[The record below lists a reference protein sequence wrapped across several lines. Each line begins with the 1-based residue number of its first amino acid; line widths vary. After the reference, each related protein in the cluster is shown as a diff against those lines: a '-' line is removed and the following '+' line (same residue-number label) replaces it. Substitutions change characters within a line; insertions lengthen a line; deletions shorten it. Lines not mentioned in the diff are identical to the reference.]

1 MAVRTRTEKIMDIR
15 NNIRYLEVPLH
26 EKCFI
31 FGDNKSVVNSSSL
44 ADTKLHKHHIIL
56 SFRRVREAITAGVI
70 TFKFLVGKDNPDDII
85 SKHWGYQQVWNIL
98 QPILFWRGYT
108 MDPIPNQDNDAIK
121 DDETHNSPIICINGV
136 VEYPHVYY
144 KWLIYTASNIKVPE

>member
-1 MAVRTRTEKIMDIR
+1 MDIR

-85 SKHWGYQQVWNIL
+85 SKHWGYQQV
-98 QPILFWRGYT
+98 
-108 MDPIPNQDNDAIK
+108 
-121 DDETHNSPIICINGV
+121 
-136 VEYPHVYY
+136 
-144 KWLIYTASNIKVPE
+144 

>member
-56 SFRRVREAITAGVI
+56 SFRRVREAIIAGVMI
-70 TFKFLVGKDNPDDII
+70 FKFLVGKDNPADII
-85 SKHWGYQQVWNIL
+85 SKHWGYQQV
-98 QPILFWRGYT
+98 
-108 MDPIPNQDNDAIK
+108 
-121 DDETHNSPIICINGV
+121 
-136 VEYPHVYY
+136 
-144 KWLIYTASNIKVPE
+144 